1 MDEFE
6 NIRRWCREH
15 GISIQELAEKANVS
29 ASTIYGWKYKKPSI
43 KNLNKV
49 SKAMH
54 VTTGYVIDNKVHEK
68 RELNDTSAIFTFNG
82 EKIPEED
89 MKYVREL
96 LKRFSGKKHD

>member
-1 MDEFE
+1 
-6 NIRRWCREH
+6 
-15 GISIQELAEKANVS
+15 
-29 ASTIYGWKYKKPSI
+29 
-43 KNLNKV
+43 
-49 SKAMH
+49 MH

>member
-1 MDEFE
+1 MKEFE
-6 NIRRWCREH
+6 TIREWCRSH
-15 GISIQELAEKANVS
+15 GISIQELADKAGVS

-54 VTTGYVIDNKVHEK
+54 VATGYVINNKVHEK

-89 MKYVREL
+89 MEYVREL